1 MEKIKIASI
10 IIFLSIILIF
20 SISLIVV
27 GSVHAGNPISL
38 IQKNCTLETQELV
51 ESDGWLNVWNE
62 NIIENIYSS
71 TTFIYFSDKY
81 KINNTYPCLCDLK
94 KCYLDINVTR
104 NIQRSEM
111 IFKYG
116 SDAMISIGSLMMIFL
131 IVFAGCICKKKIQ
144 NNDYRFTLEEMVNK

>member
-27 GSVHAGNPISL
+27 GSTHAGNPVKL
-38 IQKNCTLETQELV
+38 VETNCTLETQELIQYQ
-51 ESDGWLNVWNE
+51 GWLNVWNGNITE
-62 NIIENIYSS
+62 NAYAS
-71 TTFIYFSDKY
+71 TSFVYFSDKY
-81 KINNTYPCLCDLK
+81 KINTTYPCLCEDTR
-94 KCYLDINVTR
+94 CYLDVNLTR
-104 NIQRSEM
+104 KLQLDEM
-111 IFKYG
+111 VFKYA

-144 NNDYRFTLEEMVNK
+144 NDDYRFTLEEIVNK